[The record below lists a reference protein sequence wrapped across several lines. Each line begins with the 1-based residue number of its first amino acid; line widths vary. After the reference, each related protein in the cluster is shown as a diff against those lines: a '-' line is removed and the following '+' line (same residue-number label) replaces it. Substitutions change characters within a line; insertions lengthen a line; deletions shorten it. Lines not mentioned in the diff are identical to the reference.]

1 MTETTSAEAVA
12 GRLTAAL
19 ETQDASAIF
28 HLLDPDVRW
37 GPEEETPNTCHNRAQ
52 AMAWFARLAAA
63 GTSATVAGVEVDG
76 DRILLTLD
84 VTDPVRGN
92 HRRRSQYTVEGGRI
106 VDIRPL

>member
-1 MTETTSAEAVA
+1 VSDTTEAIA

-19 ETQDASAIF
+19 EEQDASALF

-37 GPEEETPNTCHNRAQ
+37 GPEEETPETCHNRAQ

-63 GTSATVAGVEVDG
+63 GTTATVAGVEVDV
-76 DRILLTLD
+76 DRIVLSLD
-84 VTDPVRGN
+84 VTEPVRGQQL
-92 HRRRSQYTVEGGRI
+92 RRSQYTVAGGRI